1 MSLGEKICALRKE
14 KSFTQAELGNA
25 LGVTYQ
31 AVSKWERDE
40 SMPDFEMISKLAK
53 LFGVPISHFENNGEN
68 VTTDDAL
75 DAVVEDEQ
83 NDDVEQDA
91 EAEQHQSPVE
101 PVNPTIGVCTVC
113 GKYVTANDVAQQSPK
128 LVCNNCHAAQQA
140 QAERAKVAAKEREQ
154 AQKDVLSAT
163 FNKRAIIAAVVAGLI
178 ALTIFILQL
187 VFMDKWRA
195 EFEMSTMAY
204 IVSAIAG
211 FVMLFTWIFQLF
223 FDGVVRSVTLAGLY
237 VIKLPGIIF
246 SADLNGLIFLIVM
259 KVLFFIITVVVFI
272 GAIVV
277 TSLVAMLLSLI
288 TFVPVIIKILR
299 RNEDIL

>member
-68 VTTDDAL
+68 VANDDAL

-83 NDDVEQDA
+83 NDEVEQDA
-91 EAEQHQSPVE
+91 EIEQQQSSAQTA
-101 PVNPTIGVCTVC
+101 NPALGVCTVC
-113 GKYVTANDVAQQSPK
+113 GKYVTADDVAQQSPK
-128 LVCNNCHAAQQA
+128 LVCKKCHAAQQA
-140 QAERAKVAAKEREQ
+140 QAEQALAEKRRRE
-154 AQKDVLSAT
+154 KYLDDELSAR

-187 VFMDKWRA
+187 VFMKKWRA
-195 EFEMSTMAY
+195 EFEMSAMAY

-211 FVMLFTWIFQLF
+211 FIMMFTWIFQLF

-246 SADLNGLIFLIVM
+246 SADLNGLIFLVVM

-272 GAIVV
+272 GAIIV
-277 TSLVAMLLSLI
+277 TSLVAMLLSLV
-288 TFVPVIIKILR
+288 TFVPVVIKILR